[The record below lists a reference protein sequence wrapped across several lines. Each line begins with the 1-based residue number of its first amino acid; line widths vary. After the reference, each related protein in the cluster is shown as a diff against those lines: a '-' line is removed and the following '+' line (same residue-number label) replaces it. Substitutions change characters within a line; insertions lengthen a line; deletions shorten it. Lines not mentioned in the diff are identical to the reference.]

1 MTDESA
7 EDEITV
13 ESEVEP
19 EIEDIEVVPPLD
31 EATEGDEVDAV
42 NDSDFVWYNSTV
54 SEEDLV
60 PSETEDAI
68 DNDNQFQHDQEKL
81 ARNEK
86 IMK

>member
-7 EDEITV
+7 EVEIAV

-31 EATEGDEVDAV
+31 EATEGDEVGTV